1 MKEQKLHELLS
12 SLHDVLE
19 KTDEV
24 DPDTRKLVS
33 DLDEE
38 INRLLETGSSGEE
51 FDSVIDQAKAVETRF
66 AVDHPVA
73 ESFLRQI
80 IDTLARIGI

>member
-12 SLHDVLE
+12 NLHDVLE

>member
-1 MKEQKLHELLS
+1 MKEQKLNELLS
-12 SLHDVLE
+12 SLHDELE
-19 KTDEV
+19 KTDQV
-24 DPDTRKLVS
+24 DPDTLALVR

-38 INRLLETGSSGEE
+38 INRLLDTDNPEE
-51 FDSVIDQAKAVETRF
+51 KFDSVIDQAKAVETRF

-80 IDTLARIGI
+80 IDALARVGI